1 MDFSK
6 IQIKFM
12 KYIKIKWGVDIMNNN
27 ILLESG
33 TGELEVI
40 EFIANGNHYVINV
53 VKVKEVIEMPKNGLT
68 KLPDPRPEIAGLI
81 LCRDEIITLV
91 DLKYVLSKQ
100 VTKNVGSRVI
110 ICEFNKI
117 KVSFNIDDVVGVHRI
132 KWSEIRKP
140 DDLSE
145 NSLAVGNILLNGKV
159 LIMLD
164 FEKIVTDIAPGV
176 GISEDRLIE
185 VNYKDRSDTKL
196 VLADD
201 SGLIRRLLKDTL
213 TKAGF
218 KSLRIFDDGKQAL
231 DYFIKLAEEK
241 GENFNKYAQ
250 MLITDIEMPQMDGL
264 TLTRKIK
271 EDVILKKLPVVI
283 FSSLI
288 TAELKHKGESV
299 GANAQLSKPE
309 INELVDTIDKL
320 LNL

>member
-1 MDFSK
+1 
-6 IQIKFM
+6 
-12 KYIKIKWGVDIMNNN
+12 MNNN

-53 VKVKEVIEMPKNGLT
+53 VKVKEVIAMPKNGLT
-68 KLPDPRPEIAGLI
+68 TLPDPKPEIAGLI
-81 LCRDEIITLV
+81 LCRDEILTLV
-91 DLKYVLSKQ
+91 DLKYILSKKM
-100 VTKNVGSRVI
+100 TKDLGDKVI
-110 ICEFNKI
+110 VCEFNKI
-117 KVSFNIDDVVGVHRI
+117 KVSFNIDDIVGVHRI

-164 FEKIVTDIAPGV
+164 FEKIVTDICPSV
-176 GISEDRLIE
+176 GISEDKLIE
-185 VNYKDRSDTKL
+185 VDYKDRSDIKL

-201 SGLIRRLLKDTL
+201 SALIRKLLKETL

-218 KSLRIFDDGKQAL
+218 KNLRIFDDGQQAL
-231 DYFIKLAEEK
+231 DYLQGLAENH
-241 GENFNKYAQ
+241 GENFSRYAQ
-250 MLITDIEMPQMDGL
+250 ILITDIEMPQLDGL

-271 EDVILKKLPVVI
+271 EDEILKKLPVII

-288 TAELKHKGESV
+288 TKELKHKGESV
-299 GANAQLSKPE
+299 KADAQLSKPE
-309 INELVDTIDKL
+309 VNELVDTIDKL
-320 LNL
+320 LKV

>member
-1 MDFSK
+1 L
-6 IQIKFM
+6 
-12 KYIKIKWGVDIMNNN
+12 NNN

-145 NSLAVGNILLNGKV
+145 NSLSVGNILLNGKV

-185 VNYKDRSDTKL
+185 VNYKDRSDIKL

>member
-1 MDFSK
+1 
-6 IQIKFM
+6 
-12 KYIKIKWGVDIMNNN
+12 MNNN

-40 EFIANGNHYVINV
+40 EFIVNANHYAINV
-53 VKVKEVIEMPKNGLT
+53 VKVKEVIQMPKNGLT
-68 KLPDPRPEIAGLI
+68 KLPDPKPEIAGLI
-81 LCRDEIITLV
+81 LCRDEIITLI
-91 DLKYVLSKQ
+91 DLKYII
-100 VTKNVGSRVI
+100 TKKTTENVGSKII

-145 NSLAVGNILLNGKV
+145 NSLAVGNILLDGKV

-164 FEKIVTDIAPGV
+164 FEKIVTDICPSS
-176 GISEDRLIE
+176 GISEERLIE
-185 VNYKDRSDTKL
+185 VGYKDRSDVKL

-201 SGLIRRLLKDTL
+201 SALIRRLLKDTL

-218 KSLRIFDDGKQAL
+218 KNLKIFDDGKQAL
-231 DYFIKLAEEK
+231 DFLRKLAEEK
-241 GENFNKYAQ
+241 GEDFNKYAQ
-250 MLITDIEMPQMDGL
+250 ILITDIEMPQMDGL

-271 EDVILKKLPVVI
+271 EDAVLKKLPVVI

-288 TAELKHKGESV
+288 TEELRHKGESV
-299 GANAQLSKPE
+299 GADAQLSKPE
-309 INELVDTIDKL
+309 ISELVDSIDKL
-320 LNL
+320 LNI

>member
-1 MDFSK
+1 MS
-6 IQIKFM
+6 
-12 KYIKIKWGVDIMNNN
+12 NN

-40 EFIANGNHYVINV
+40 EFIVNGNHYAINV
-53 VKVKEVIEMPKNGLT
+53 VKVKEVIQMPQSGLT
-68 KLPDPRPEIAGLI
+68 KLPDPKPEIAGLI
-81 LCRDEIITLV
+81 LCRDEIITLI
-91 DLKYVLSKQ
+91 DLKYIISKQ
-100 VTKNVGSRVI
+100 PTKNVGSKII

-164 FEKIVTDIAPGV
+164 FEKIVTDICPSS
-176 GISEDRLIE
+176 GISEERLIE
-185 VNYKDRSDTKL
+185 VGYKDRSDVKL

-201 SGLIRRLLKDTL
+201 SALIRRLLKDTL
-213 TKAGF
+213 TKSGF
-218 KSLRIFDDGKQAL
+218 KNLKIFDDGEQAL
-231 DYFIKLAEEK
+231 DFLRKLAEEK

-250 MLITDIEMPQMDGL
+250 ILITDIEMPQMDGL

-271 EDVILKKLPVVI
+271 EDAVLKKLPVVI

-288 TAELKHKGESV
+288 TEELRHKGESV
-299 GANAQLSKPE
+299 GADAQLSKPE
-309 INELVDTIDKL
+309 ISELVDSIDKL
-320 LNL
+320 LNI